1 MKEDLVEVKI
11 GVQDTIKE
19 ISLETDESLEA
30 ITAAIETA
38 VSKGSLLQ
46 LTDDKGR
53 TIMVPGSKIGYVEL
67 GVEST
72 RRVGFGH

>member
-19 ISLETDESLEA
+19 ISLETDESLETV
-30 ITAAIETA
+30 TAAIETA
-38 VSKGSLLQ
+38 VSNGSLLQ

-53 TIMVPGSKIGYVEL
+53 TIMVPGAKIGYVEI
-67 GVEST
+67 GVESM

>member
-1 MKEDLVEVKI
+1 MEVKI

-19 ISLETDESLEA
+19 ISLESDDSLEA

-38 VSKGSLLQ
+38 VSTGSLLQ

-67 GVEST
+67 GAEST

>member
-1 MKEDLVEVKI
+1 MEVKI

-19 ISLETDESLEA
+19 ISLETDDSREA

-67 GVEST
+67 GAEST

>member
-19 ISLETDESLEA
+19 ISLETDDSLEA

-67 GVEST
+67 GAEST

>member
-19 ISLETDESLEA
+19 ISLETDDSLEA

-38 VSKGSLLQ
+38 VSTGSLLQ

-53 TIMVPGSKIGYVEL
+53 TIMVPGSKIGYVEV
-67 GVEST
+67 GAEST